1 MFDDLQLSTGEALL
15 LNQVYWVVPIQNMDI
30 NKIDLNLLKVFDAI
44 RVTGSVSSG
53 AKLIGLSQP
62 AMSAALA
69 KMREQF
75 HDPLFVRTAGG
86 MVPTARGSELIEPIE
101 RILNA
106 IKQDLLHVEGFNP
119 IASDRT
125 FVLSMSDIGE
135 MVFLPKL
142 LKHLASAAPSVRVKV
157 VSLSPD
163 RLEPALEK
171 GIVDLAVGYFPDLAK
186 NQFFQQRL
194 FRHPFAS
201 IVRTDHPEIGDSLTM
216 EQFLKIPHAI
226 VSSTGRSQEI
236 FDRLLEKQGLKRNVV
251 LTVPHFMSVPFIVAS
266 SDLIVTLPRA
276 VATSFSK
283 LTKVKVLSP
292 PMETPLFDLKQHWHE
307 RYHLDSANQWMRE
320 QIYELFREELA
331 ADGSYLPDVPE
342 PWER

>member
-1 MFDDLQLSTGEALL
+1 
-15 LNQVYWVVPIQNMDI
+15 MDI

-44 RVTGSVSSG
+44 RATGSVSRG
-53 AKLIGLSQP
+53 AKALGLSQP

-69 KMREQF
+69 KMRDQF
-75 HDPLFVRTAGG
+75 NDPLFVRTAKG
-86 MVPTARGSELIEPIE
+86 MMPTARGAELVLPIE
-101 RILNA
+101 QILNA
-106 IKQDLLHVEGFNP
+106 IKHDLLHEGGFNP
-119 IASDRT
+119 SASDRT

-142 LKHLASAAPSVRVKV
+142 LQRLSEVAPSIKVKV
-157 VSLSPD
+157 VSLLPD
-163 RLEPALEK
+163 SLEQALEE
-171 GIVDLAVGYFPDLAK
+171 GLVDLAVGYFPDLSK

-201 IVRTDHPEIGDSLTM
+201 IVRSDHPLIGDSLSL
-216 EQFLKIPHAI
+216 EQFLEIPHAI

-236 FDRLLEKQGLKRNVV
+236 FDRLLEKQGLKRKVV

-283 LTKVKVLSP
+283 LTRVKVLQP
-292 PMETPLFDLKQHWHE
+292 PLKTPLFDLKQHWHE
-307 RYHLDSANQWMRE
+307 RYHLDAANQWLRE
-320 QIYELFREELA
+320 QIYDLFREELA
-331 ADGSYLPDVPE
+331 PDGSYLPDVPE